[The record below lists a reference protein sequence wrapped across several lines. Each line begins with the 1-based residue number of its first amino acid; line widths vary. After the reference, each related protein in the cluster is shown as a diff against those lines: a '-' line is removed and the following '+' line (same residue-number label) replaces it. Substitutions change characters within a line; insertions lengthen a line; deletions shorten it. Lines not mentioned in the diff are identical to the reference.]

1 MTTGIRFAATV
12 SIALGAIMAQGCAS
26 PVCHV
31 PAERTGIDVMTGA
44 WRIVSVRGEEVA
56 KTLPEGARE
65 PTLTINDDGSIA
77 GFAGVNRVSG
87 RVDAKKLAQGVWEAG
102 PLVSTKMAGPPE
114 LMALEREIML
124 VLESA
129 DAIVHTGGSVVL
141 TIEGEEGLA
150 LMRGE

>member
-1 MTTGIRFAATV
+1 MKTNKLIARVLLAFVALSVPACTGT
-12 SIALGAIMAQGCAS
+12 LCKL
-26 PVCHV
+26 

-56 KTLPEGARE
+56 KTLPEGAQE
-65 PTLTINDDGSIA
+65 QTLTINDDGSIA

-102 PLVSTKMAGPPE
+102 PMVSTKMAGPPE

>member
-1 MTTGIRFAATV
+1 MKTNKLIARVLLAIVALSVPACTGTV
-12 SIALGAIMAQGCAS
+12 CKL
-26 PVCHV
+26 

-56 KTLPEGARE
+56 NALPEGAQE

-87 RVDAKKLAQGVWEAG
+87 RVDAEKLAQGVWEAG
-102 PLVSTKMAGPPE
+102 PMVSTKMAGPPE
-114 LMALEREIML
+114 LMALEREILL

-129 DAIVHTGGSVVL
+129 DAIMHTGGSVVL

>member
-1 MTTGIRFAATV
+1 MLSRCVAAVTLGIAAVSVPACTGTV
-12 SIALGAIMAQGCAS
+12 CKL
-26 PVCHV
+26 

-56 KTLPEGARE
+56 KTLPEGAQE

-102 PLVSTKMAGPPE
+102 PMVSTKM
-114 LMALEREIML
+114 
-124 VLESA
+124 V
-129 DAIVHTGGSVVL
+129 GSVLSSTLRRKSMLLCGDQMSTV
-141 TIEGEEGLA
+141 ISRSPVA
-150 LMRGE
+150 SQA

>member
-1 MTTGIRFAATV
+1 MTNTGRFVVGVTLAFAAV
-12 SIALGAIMAQGCAS
+12 SIPACTGT
-26 PVCHV
+26 VCRL

-56 KTLPEGARE
+56 RVLPEGARE
-65 PTLTINDDGSIA
+65 PTLTINADGSIA

-87 RVDAKKLAQGVWEAG
+87 QVNAQKLAQGVWEAG
-102 PLVSTKMAGPPE
+102 PMFSTKMAGAPE
-114 LMALEREIML
+114 LMAMERGIL
-124 VLESA
+124 DGLGSA

-141 TIEGEEGLA
+141 TEGGEEALV

>member
-1 MTTGIRFAATV
+1 MLSRCVVVVTLAIAAASMPACTGTV
-12 SIALGAIMAQGCAS
+12 CKL
-26 PVCHV
+26 

-56 KTLPEGARE
+56 KALPEGARE
-65 PTLTINDDGSIA
+65 PTLMINDDGSIA

-102 PLVSTKMAGPPE
+102 PMVSTKMAGPPE

-124 VLESA
+124 VLDTA